1 MGEDRYGIEMTTDEI
16 AEFLTRQGHGVL
28 SFGGDVPYGIP
39 LSFGYDVLDNRCV
52 FQLLSGSD
60 SKKRAALAETDAV
73 NLVAYEWNDVDNWRS
88 VVITGQLLPIESDT
102 PEVVK
107 AADVFAEYGSV
118 VGTEVFNRPL
128 DEMTSDWY
136 ELQIEEMTGYRSP
149 RLDRRR
155 SAETP

>member
-1 MGEDRYGIEMTTDEI
+1 MGEDPYGIEMATDEI

-52 FQLLSGSD
+52 FQLLSGPD
-60 SKKRAALAETDAV
+60 SKKQTALAETDTV
-73 NLVAYEWNDVDNWRS
+73 NLVAYEWHAVDNWRS
-88 VVITGQLLPIESDT
+88 VITTGQLLPIDPNT

-107 AADVFAEYGSV
+107 AAEIFAEYGSV

-128 DEMTSDWY
+128 EELTSTWY
-136 ELQIEEMTGYRSP
+136 ELQIEEMSGYKSP
-149 RLDRRR
+149 RLDRKQSRE
-155 SAETP
+155 A